1 MGRGG
6 SCRPFLFLCGIEC
19 WGGPAAQDWEACGI
33 TVAATPDYGAVIAAA
48 RDLVLLARRHG
59 YRRDELVSIIETLD
73 V

>member
-1 MGRGG
+1 MLARPGRTRLGG
-6 SCRPFLFLCGIEC
+6 
-19 WGGPAAQDWEACGI
+19 WGI